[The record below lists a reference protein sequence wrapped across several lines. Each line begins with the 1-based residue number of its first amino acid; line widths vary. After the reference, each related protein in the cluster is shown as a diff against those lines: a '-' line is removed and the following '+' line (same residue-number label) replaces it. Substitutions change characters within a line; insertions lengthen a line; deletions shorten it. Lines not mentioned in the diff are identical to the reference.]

1 MMEQII
7 QPVDKDILKAELSKD
22 FLLRKTNKAN
32 NEIYIITAHSAPN
45 VMKEIGR
52 LRELAF
58 RNAGG
63 GSGKS
68 VDIDSYD
75 IMSNPYKQLIV
86 WDPDAE
92 AILGG
97 YRFIAG
103 TDVVFDENGE
113 PELATSH
120 LFNFSQEFIQ
130 DYLPYTFE
138 LGRSF
143 VTIEYQSSKAGSK
156 GLFALDNLWDG
167 LGALLVT
174 DPSMK
179 YFFGK
184 VTMYNNYDTQARNMI
199 LFFMNKYFSDKN
211 KLVTPKEPIK
221 VNLQEQKLKDL
232 FCMDNFKDD
241 YKILNS
247 SVRALGYNIPPLVNA
262 YMSLS
267 PHMKVFGTAV
277 NESFGEV
284 EETGILIN
292 KDEML
297 EEKQKR
303 HIESYLRSN
312 PSKRFL
318 LRLRN
323 MINPNWSKIKIK

>member
-32 NEIYIITAHSAPN
+32 NEIYIVTAHSAPN